1 MAEGLRARLKTFSEE
16 ESPMRE
22 LTEEIKKKR
31 RYPHVHVCHSLVNIE
46 INVLKRYLNMILR
59 QVGLGL
65 LGDNILT
72 VSQGEEGEGGL
83 SDHTTDKLYLGS
95 ETHADRDEHRHYIY
109 LRDISKN
116 EVEASDE
123 NVSESSGAVPDPPA
137 LGDGGKGPRRY

>member
-72 VSQGEEGEGGL
+72 VSQGEEGEGRL

-95 ETHADRDEHRHYIY
+95 ETHADRDGHRHYIY

>member
-22 LTEEIKKKR
+22 LIEEIKKKR

-72 VSQGEEGEGGL
+72 VSQGEEGEGG
-83 SDHTTDKLYLGS
+83 
-95 ETHADRDEHRHYIY
+95 YI
-109 LRDISKN
+109 
-116 EVEASDE
+116 E
-123 NVSESSGAVPDPPA
+123 
-137 LGDGGKGPRRY
+137 